1 MSDERRGVLYV
12 AGAALLWSTGG
23 IGIKAVAAP
32 PLTVACYRSAVAASV
47 LLVLFRPRL
56 WRWTPAFLIA
66 IVSYAACLT
75 SFVVA
80 TKWTS
85 AANAIF
91 LQYSGVVWV
100 LALSPLV
107 LREPLR
113 AADVAAVAFTLVGMG
128 LFFVGELDP
137 HGQAGDRVALLSG
150 ACFAALVLSLRRERD
165 VGAEAAVTY
174 GNMLAAVVLLPFA
187 AGVSALPA
195 ASVVILVLLGAFQIG
210 GAVALFV
217 HGLRYLPATQ
227 ASLVSMLEPVANP
240 LWVFLVLGERPRATS
255 VLGGL
260 IVLAAIAWRTL
271 ARGEA
276 PPAAVPTPD

>member
-32 PLTVACYRSAVAASV
+32 PLTVACYRSAVAAGV

-75 SFVVA
+75 TFVVA

-113 AADVAAVAFTLVGMG
+113 GADVAAVALALAGMG

-137 HGQAGDRVALLSG
+137 HGQVGDRVALLSG
-150 ACFAALVLSLRRERD
+150 ICFAALVLSLRRERD

-217 HGLRYLPATQ
+217 HGLRYLPATE